1 VSNVGALGLYYE
13 TAYAAVRA
21 ASPHCFVAISP
32 LLWQQDGGAWQT
44 FMAAPPYTR
53 VLQDL
58 HRRAAGLGHGQGQGR
73 SLSLKQPATLRPQ
86 P

>member
-1 VSNVGALGLYYE
+1 MCFGWCLVEDLPLATTQVANVSALGLYYK
-13 TAYAAVRA
+13 TTYAAVRA
-21 ASPHCFVAISP
+21 ACPDCFVAISP

-58 HRRAAGLGHGQGQGR
+58 HRHAIRG
-73 SLSLKQPATLRPQ
+73 
-86 P
+86 